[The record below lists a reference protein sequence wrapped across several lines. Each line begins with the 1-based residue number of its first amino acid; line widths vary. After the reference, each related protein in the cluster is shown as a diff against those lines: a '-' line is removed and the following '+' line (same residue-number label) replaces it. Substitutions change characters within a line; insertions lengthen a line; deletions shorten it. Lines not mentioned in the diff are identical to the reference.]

1 MHIGDLKRDAAG
13 DHPFFAAGIDEQQ
26 VLLPVVEEAEVA
38 LRVALAGRRRRGR
51 GDGGARFARAL
62 DDGGTRDR
70 GPVGLHEA
78 ADAVER
84 LGGDAAAVA
93 QPRSE
98 LAVIDGAPA
107 EGRFRKS
114 AVPAIVGDFLQ
125 QVLRVHGLYAS
136 TFRSDLRAPRL
147 GDGLGGGAGTGP
159 QRTKRADVR
168 QPQKVPPRRWEGK
181 WDISQRQKRLIL
193 SRNRRGWWAASP
205 EICGVVGNIPQ
216 DRGRNPAQAGTR
228 PSSACSTALAIAA
241 VPSPPPNSH
250 GLSPMAKA
258 RSTALSMA
266 RAACA
271 ALSWP

>member
-38 LRVALAGRRRRGR
+38 LRVALAGRRRCGR
-51 GDGGARFARAL
+51 GDGGARFARSL

-93 QPRSE
+93 QPRGE
-98 LAVIDGAPA
+98 LAVIDGTPA

-136 TFRSDLRAPRL
+136 TFRSDLRVPRL
-147 GDGLGGGAGTGP
+147 GTAWRGTGTGP

-168 QPQKVPPRRWEGK
+168 QPQKVPLHRWEAK
-181 WDISQRQKRLIL
+181 WDISQLQKGPIL
-193 SRNRRGWWAASP
+193 STRGRGWWATSP
-205 EICGVVGNIPQ
+205 GICGIVGSIPQ
-216 DRGRNPAQAGTR
+216 EGGRNPLK
-228 PSSACSTALAIAA
+228 P
-241 VPSPPPNSH
+241 
-250 GLSPMAKA
+250 A
-258 RSTALSMA
+258 RSHRA
-266 RAACA
+266 RAAPRWRSRRCRRCRRIRKT
-271 ALSWP
+271 